1 MNEISKLRLK
11 QAQSNLKL
19 FSNLDIRAAAVT
31 GSAAKGYADD
41 NSDIDTI
48 IMLNSKM
55 NQSEFDKIVSD
66 AKASGGDFYHGSPE
80 EGFTVYYY
88 IDGVRCDF
96 GFGHFSETEE
106 LINEMLEKPEVE
118 LTKHLMIS
126 GLIDGYILKDSDWLA
141 PLIRKAESE
150 FPKELQVMLVN
161 HFKKFHP
168 EWAVEKMTIGRGDV
182 LYYYESIVEMTGNI
196 IGILCGLNKFYHPGK
211 LKGVKHTIARMNIK
225 PRDLV
230 YRYNY
235 ILSAEK
241 SEAIKEMFNLVR
253 ETFDLIDENLP
264 EVSTK
269 RSREVLEMVL
279 RKQ

>member
-253 ETFDLIDENLP
+253 ETFDLIDNHLP
-264 EVSTK
+264 EVSTQ
-269 RSREVLEMVL
+269 RSRDILEMVL
-279 RKQ
+279 RK